1 LNKNI
6 SRPIQGIAQKQ
17 YNGYYSQQVLIPPSL
32 STGDFLRSYGEI
44 GWLFACVSKIAQNV
58 ADTEWSAYKTGS
70 DKELTE
76 QQSQALA
83 VLNHPNPFMSRY
95 ELMEITQMYLD
106 LTGKCFWNI
115 AKDKAGRAREI
126 WPISPLDMWVL
137 PDTNN
142 YIKGYMY
149 RTGVQTI
156 PFDPDEI
163 IFFCMPNPINPY
175 DGIGPAQGARNSLE
189 MDKYSAQHN
198 RNFFYNGATL
208 SGMINVETNV
218 DDDTFE
224 RLKEEFRDNHT
235 GVDNAHKLG
244 FIEGSKANF
253 LNLSL
258 SQKDM
263 DFYNL
268 RQMTRDEILGAFGV
282 HKSILGLTDDV
293 SRANA
298 ETAEYTFQKHVVKPR
313 LTRIQDKLNNEFV
326 QIFKEDIELQFT
338 DPTPENKEFLVD
350 TVKELTDVAITKNE
364 ARKILNKLLDDV
376 DLKPLENGDTIWQN
390 AMLAPLDSGEENE
403 GDNLP
408 PNNMQDEE
416 TQEEQPSK
424 SIKKKIITK
433 AVRKKIQK
441 RIEKNNQTRNEE
453 FQKMAEP
460 LTKEF
465 KSVMQNYLKSMQKD
479 IVSKVLE
486 GNKDPVDLNKWN
498 TELIDKITPLYVK
511 VFKVGGGAV
520 ENEFKNIGAYI
531 HKDLNVTFDL
541 RNPKVQKKIQ
551 DKVSKITGVNET
563 TKQHVKDKIEEMY
576 NNDDFTIRDIADELS
591 SDDFPEFDK
600 SRATIIAQTEVLSSL
615 NQATIEGYKQNSE
628 LIDGKAWL
636 PTYFHTRDTHLQA
649 GEDYSMDNPIKVDD
663 NFVVGGYECEC
674 PGDSGLP
681 PAEVCNCACCM
692 APVVNV

>member
-1 LNKNI
+1 MSKNI
-6 SRPIQGIAQKQ
+6 SRPMQGIAQKQ
-17 YNGYYSQQVLIPPSL
+17 YNGYYSQQILIPPNL

-137 PDTNN
+137 PDKDN
-142 YIKGYMY
+142 YIRGYMY
-149 RTGVQTI
+149 RTGIQTI

-175 DGIGPAQGARNSLE
+175 DGVGPAQGARNSLE

-208 SGMINVETNV
+208 SGILNVETNV
-218 DDDTFE
+218 DDDTFD
-224 RLKEEFRDNHT
+224 RLKEEFRDNHV

-244 FIEGSKANF
+244 FIDGTKANF

-350 TVKELTDVAITKNE
+350 TVKQLTDVAITKNE

-376 DLKPLENGDTIWQN
+376 ELEPLDGGDTIWQN
-390 AMLAPLDSGEENE
+390 MTLTPMGIPEKPQNDNTQNDTDDIENE
-403 GDNLP
+403 PTKN
-408 PNNMQDEE
+408 
-416 TQEEQPSK
+416 
-424 SIKKKIITK
+424 IKKKITK
-433 AVRKKIQK
+433 AVKKKIQK
-441 RIEKNNQTRNEE
+441 KIEKNNQTRNEE

-465 KSVMQNYLKSMQKD
+465 KVIMQSYLKSMQKD
-479 IVSKVLE
+479 IVNKVLE

-511 VFKVGGGAV
+511 TFKVGGGAV
-520 ENEFKNIGAYI
+520 ENEFKNISAYI
-531 HKDLNVTFDL
+531 HKDLQVIFDL
-541 RNPKVQKKIQ
+541 KNPKVQKKIQ

-563 TKQHVKDKIEEMY
+563 TKQKVKDKIEEMY
-576 NNDDFTIRDIADELS
+576 NSDEDFTIRDIADELS

-600 SRATIIAQTEVLSSL
+600 ARATTIAQTEVLSSL
-615 NQATIEGYKQNSE
+615 NQATIEGYKQNSD

-663 NFVVGGYECEC
+663 NFIVGGYECEC

-681 PAEVCNCACCM
+681 PAEVCNCSCCM
-692 APVVNV
+692 SPVVNV